1 MGFGTEILFVLV
13 LGLLVL
19 GPKRLHATLAHLAR
33 AKAQLE
39 EASRGFKSNL
49 EAELDAASRKSQID
63 GSTEPAGDQP
73 SI

>member
-19 GPKRLHATLAHLAR
+19 GPKRLHTILGDLAR

-39 EASRGFKSNL
+39 EVSRGFKSRL
-49 EAELDAASRKSQID
+49 GAELGAAYPDGKTGESQELVGRAAD
-63 GSTEPAGDQP
+63 
-73 SI
+73 